1 MTKNHVLLK
10 RNSSKVE
17 TKSNNGMIHVQKE
30 NKSTCINYQN
40 ILKLARVAIHQIL
53 MLLHEMQYKLSSFG

>member
-1 MTKNHVLLK
+1 MHDSCT
-10 RNSSKVE
+10 
-17 TKSNNGMIHVQKE
+17 KE

-53 MLLHEMQYKLSSFG
+53 MLIAWNAVQIIIIRLGILITSQSKDESIVKVLRFV